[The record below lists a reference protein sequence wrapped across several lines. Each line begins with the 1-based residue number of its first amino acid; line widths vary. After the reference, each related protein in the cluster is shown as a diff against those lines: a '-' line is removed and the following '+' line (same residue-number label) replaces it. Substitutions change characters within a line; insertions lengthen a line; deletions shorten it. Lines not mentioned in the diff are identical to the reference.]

1 MARSSLSGLGD
12 VMDGFT
18 DDIEN
23 IGSYLVKKQENFDRV
38 ARLSRDIIRNSG
50 KMITMLHNGKIAD
63 ASLVGSQLHEEIHE
77 LKRIDAGMEYYSL
90 QAYQEYAEAMIF
102 SSIKNNG
109 TILRV
114 SEVGVSEDAYI
125 LGLLDVVG
133 ELKREIFE
141 ALRVREIDLANKF
154 FDNMKHIYD
163 TTRSLRFAEATLQGL
178 RKKQDVA
185 RIQIENAGN
194 EILYFDAANSPKQDN
209 H

>member
-1 MARSSLSGLGD
+1 
-12 VMDGFT
+12 MDGLAE
-18 DDIEN
+18 DIEN
-23 IGSYLVKKQENFDRV
+23 VGSHLVKKQENFDKV
-38 ARLSRDIIRNSG
+38 AKLSRDIIRNSG

-63 ASLVGSQLHEEIHE
+63 ASQIGSQLHDEIIE

-102 SSIKNNG
+102 SSIKNDG
-109 TILRV
+109 AILRMQDT
-114 SEVGVSEDAYI
+114 GVSEDAYI

-141 ALRVREIDLANKF
+141 ALRERKIDLANKF
-154 FDNMKHIYD
+154 FDKMKDIYD

-194 EILYFDAANSPKQDN
+194 EILYFNAAKQG
-209 H
+209 

>member
-1 MARSSLSGLGD
+1 
-12 VMDGFT
+12 MDGLT
-18 DDIEN
+18 DDIES
-23 IGSYLVKKQENFDRV
+23 IGSHLVKKQENFDKV
-38 ARLSRDIIRNSG
+38 AKLSRDIIRNSG

-63 ASLVGSQLHEEIHE
+63 ASQIGLQLHDEVIE
-77 LKRIDAGMEYYSL
+77 LKHIDAGMEYYSL

-102 SSIKNNG
+102 SSIKNDG
-109 TILRV
+109 VILRMNDT
-114 SEVGVSEDAYI
+114 GVSEDAYI

-141 ALRVREIDLANKF
+141 ALRERKIDLANKF
-154 FDNMKHIYD
+154 FDSMKEIYD

-194 EILYFDAANSPKQDN
+194 EILYFNAARNG
-209 H
+209 

>member
-1 MARSSLSGLGD
+1 MTVDPEDMLIFKVREEKGELPAPSNAKTRVSNPSTTAS
-12 VMDGFT
+12 
-18 DDIEN
+18 
-23 IGSYLVKKQENFDRV
+23 KK
-38 ARLSRDIIRNSG
+38 
-50 KMITMLHNGKIAD
+50 K
-63 ASLVGSQLHEEIHE
+63 
-77 LKRIDAGMEYYSL
+77 L
-90 QAYQEYAEAMIF
+90 QAPNKIQ
-102 SSIKNNG
+102 NG